1 MLILWHFGDLL
12 LSTGKMTPSLGS
24 NGGVD
29 SFGNDEKSPAFLG
42 VFQPLS
48 SCN

>member
-29 SFGNDEKSPAFLG
+29 SFGNDEKPPAFLG